1 MPSLA
6 DWDGSS
12 LLSPPGLLTAPEY
25 AGAARTA
32 RVAVHRGDGWHRE
45 AGRVGREGLH
55 WLSVPEHW
63 TAGEGFLP
71 GSDRCVLRSFC
82 LKGGLLK

>member
-1 MPSLA
+1 MASLA
-6 DWDGSS
+6 DWCALS
-12 LLSPPGLLTAPEY
+12 LLPPPGLLTAPEH
-25 AGAARTA
+25 AGTACTA

-45 AGRVGREGLH
+45 AGRAGREGLH

-63 TAGEGFLP
+63 TAGEGLLP
-71 GSDRCVLRSFC
+71 GSDRRVLRRFC